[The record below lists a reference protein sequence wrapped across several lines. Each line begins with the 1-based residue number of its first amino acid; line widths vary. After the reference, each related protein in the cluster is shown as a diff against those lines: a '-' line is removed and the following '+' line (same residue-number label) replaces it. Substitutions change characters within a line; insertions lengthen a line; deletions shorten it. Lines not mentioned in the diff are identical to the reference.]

1 MGKIAD
7 ALEKHQK
14 QKLTPG
20 PSSVPKRPK
29 KRPGRLK
36 PPPFKEAK
44 TGPRGFDPKLV
55 VMSEPGSLD
64 AERFNILRT
73 QLVFN
78 QENPGAR
85 VIMVTSALPG
95 EGKTYVAANMG
106 ASFAQ
111 GLDQH
116 VMLLDCDFRRP
127 KLHTI
132 LGYPN
137 HEGLHEYLTGQR
149 QLPDL
154 IIRTNIERL
163 SFVSAG
169 STPPNPSELISS
181 NAMKECLRELKV
193 RYKDRYIIVDTTPVT
208 MTSETNALLNY
219 VDGIV
224 LVVMGQKTPRDAVHS
239 CIDKLGRNKIM
250 GIVFNGYNDK
260 PGNYA
265 KYYQDYYN

>member
-14 QKLTPG
+14 QKLAPTP
-20 PSSVPKRPK
+20 PKRPDRK
-29 KRPGRLK
+29 SARLK
-36 PPPFKEAK
+36 PPPLKEAK
-44 TGPRGFDPKLV
+44 VGPRGFDPKLV

-64 AERFNILRT
+64 AERFNILRN

-78 QENPGAR
+78 QEDPKPR

-95 EGKTYVAANMG
+95 EGKTYVTANLG

-137 HEGLHEYLTGQR
+137 HEGLHEYLTGHR

-163 SFVSAG
+163 SFLAAG
-169 STPPNPSELISS
+169 RTPPNPSELISS
-181 NAMKECLRELKV
+181 NAMKECLRELKA
-193 RYKDRYIIVDTTPVT
+193 RYKDRYIIVDTTPGT
-208 MTSETNALLNY
+208 ITSETNALVSY
-219 VDGIV
+219 VDGII
-224 LVVMGQKTPRDAVHS
+224 LVVMAQKTPRDAVQN
-239 CIDKLGRNKIM
+239 CIDKLGRDKIV
-250 GIVFNGYNDK
+250 GVVFNGYNAK
-260 PGNYA
+260 SGNYA